1 MNDELTATFTQPCA
15 QCSAVNWAVSDEGR
29 FYCRSCHN
37 VAERTEDVVDTT
49 FTPGSARI
57 SNLTRRSRTRTPD
70 RQWWICEG
78 FQFILKNQADALV
91 DLGVSAHFRDQVL
104 CQLWRLYLQKSRQ
117 AFTSDP
123 IRSSAHQLRITDSDV
138 DSEGSGSDWS
148 GVLGNSVHLSESQ
161 RQVHTLMNMRRTLAL
176 IHLALVWSRAPLTL
190 SDVIMLVRAGLLPY
204 TDVYE
209 KLPDKLKVEGVDVLT
224 FRVHNVPSHQELHT
238 EAQALVHF
246 LQLETFP
253 PISSQS
259 QLHPALLSL
268 RYLSDANLPD
278 QLHPWLLHLMKRA
291 AVEDQTLYTF
301 DSTSCPVLPQHDI
314 QTVAI
319 IIVTIKVVFGLN
331 DCTEW
336 DLCDVDDQSE
346 AVFSLR
352 RWFRLTQ
359 AALRSAEQ
367 SRNQLI
373 CRTQWKSGCGL
384 YQNRRSRSLGLKR
397 KRTSDQVQR
406 CFQNLSS
413 PVAARRCSSSSF
425 RFCWGGDDG
434 ADGPSLHHQKLTSV
448 LTMNHNMLTPT
459 NATYWLPARC
469 TCYLDMHKSH
479 FQDMKAWLPHSFLQ
493 LLNFFSF
500 LIDVKPTVLFQE
512 VLNLER
518 RLLGHNSRTRTKTR
532 TRTLGQGTE
541 TAT

>member
-1 MNDELTATFTQPCA
+1 ICEQIVAGSQPCA

-37 VAERTEDVVDTT
+37 VAEVKTCGDLQPHQE
-49 FTPGSARI
+49 
-57 SNLTRRSRTRTPD
+57 
-70 RQWWICEG
+70 WWICEG

-123 IRSSAHQLRITDSDV
+123 IRSSAHQLVPFLIFNTTPLLYSLLPV
-138 DSEGSGSDWS
+138 GSDWS

-331 DCTEW
+331 D
-336 DLCDVDDQSE
+336 S
-346 AVFSLR
+346 VFSLR

-367 SRNQLI
+367 REDENIRLQHKHQHTLVQVLVLVS
-373 CRTQWKSGCGL
+373 TG
-384 YQNRRSRSLGLKR
+384 
-397 KRTSDQVQR
+397 TSDQVQR

-469 TCYLDMHKSH
+469 TCYLEYVCLLH